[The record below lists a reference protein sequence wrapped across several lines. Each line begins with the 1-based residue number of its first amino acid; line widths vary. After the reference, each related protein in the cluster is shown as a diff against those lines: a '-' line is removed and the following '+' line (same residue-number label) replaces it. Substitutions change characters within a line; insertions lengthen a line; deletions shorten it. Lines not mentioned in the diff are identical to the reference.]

1 MEKLTLKNFIL
12 LYLALSCVACSVSRQ
27 VTSGETKVEVRTETK
42 YEKDTVY
49 FEIPVYVEKVQ
60 TLDTTSLLENKYA
73 VSAASVSGGVLTHN
87 LATKPVK
94 QAVEVEKQIIYRDS
108 LVYVDKIITN
118 TVEVEKQLTSWQ
130 KFLMSFGSLGIIV
143 LFLAIAYAIY
153 KLIYSPSKLI
163 KL

>member
-1 MEKLTLKNFIL
+1 MEKLTLRNFIL

-60 TLDTTSLLENKYA
+60 TLDTASVLENKYA
-73 VSAASVSGGVLTHN
+73 VSAASVSGGVLSHN

-94 QAVEVEKQIIYRDS
+94 QAVEVEKQIVYRDS

>member
-1 MEKLTLKNFIL
+1 MNKMTLKNFIL

-60 TLDTTSLLENKYA
+60 TLDTSSVLENKY
-73 VSAASVSGGVLTHN
+73 SKSEASVSGGVLTHN
-87 LATKPVK
+87 LATKPYK
-94 QAVEVEKQIIYRDS
+94 QPVEVEKQIVYRDS
-108 LVYVDKIITN
+108 LIYVDKIITN

-130 KFLMSFGSLGIIV
+130 KFLMTFGSLGFIALLLV
-143 LFLAIAYAIY
+143 IAYAIY
-153 KLIYSPSKLI
+153 KLLYKPLNTKRL
-163 KL
+163 

>member
-49 FEIPVYVEKVQ
+49 FEIPVYIEKVQ
-60 TLDTTSLLENKYA
+60 TLDTSSVLENKYA
-73 VSAASVSGGVLTHN
+73 ISAASVSSGVLAHS
-87 LATKPVK
+87 LSTKPYR
-94 QAVEVEKQIIYRDS
+94 QPVEVEKQIIYRDS

-130 KFLMSFGSLGIIV
+130 KFLMSFGSLGIIA
-143 LFLAIAYAIY
+143 LFIAIAYAIY
-153 KLIYSPSKLI
+153 KLFYKPLNPLKR
-163 KL
+163 

>member
-1 MEKLTLKNFIL
+1 MKNFIL

-49 FEIPVYVEKVQ
+49 FEIPVYVEKVH
-60 TLDTTSLLENKYA
+60 TLYTASVLENKYA
-73 VSAASVSGGVLTHN
+73 VSTASVSGGVLAHS
-87 LATKPVK
+87 LSTKPVK

-130 KFLMSFGSLGIIV
+130 KFLMSFGSLVIIV
-143 LFLAIAYAIY
+143 LFIVIAYAIY
-153 KLIYSPSKLI
+153 KLLYKPLNTKRL
-163 KL
+163 

>member
-1 MEKLTLKNFIL
+1 MEKFNLKNFIL

-60 TLDTTSLLENKYA
+60 TLDTVSVLENKY
-73 VSAASVSGGVLTHN
+73 SKSEASVSGGVLTHN
-87 LATKPVK
+87 LATKPYK
-94 QAVEVEKQIIYRDS
+94 QPVEVEKQIVYRDS

-118 TVEVEKQLTSWQ
+118 TVEVEKQLTFWQ
-130 KFLMSFGSLGIIV
+130 KFLMSFGSLGFFA

-153 KLIYSPSKLI
+153 KFFVSPSKLI

>member
-1 MEKLTLKNFIL
+1 MKNFIL

-49 FEIPVYVEKVQ
+49 FEIPVYIEKVQ
-60 TLDTTSLLENKYA
+60 TLDTTSVLENKYA
-73 VSAASVSGGVLTHN
+73 ISAASVSSGVLAHS
-87 LATKPVK
+87 LSTKPYR
-94 QAVEVEKQIIYRDS
+94 QPVEVEKQIIYRDS

-130 KFLMSFGSLGIIV
+130 KFLMSFGSLGIIA
-143 LFLAIAYAIY
+143 LFIAIAYAIY
-153 KLIYSPSKLI
+153 KLFYKPLNPLKR
-163 KL
+163 

>member
-60 TLDTTSLLENKYA
+60 TLDTASVLENKYA
-73 VSAASVSGGVLTHN
+73 ISAASVSSGVLAHS
-87 LATKPVK
+87 LSTKPYRQPVG
-94 QAVEVEKQIIYRDS
+94 VEKQIVYRDS

-130 KFLMSFGSLGIIV
+130 KFLMSFGSLGFIA

-153 KLIYSPSKLI
+153 KHLYKPSKNIRL
-163 KL
+163 

>member
-60 TLDTTSLLENKYA
+60 TLDTSSVLENKY
-73 VSAASVSGGVLTHN
+73 SKSEASVSGGVLTHN
-87 LATKPVK
+87 LATKPYR
-94 QAVEVEKQIIYRDS
+94 QPVEVEKQIVYRDS
-108 LVYVDKIITN
+108 LIYVDKIITN

-130 KFLMSFGSLGIIV
+130 KFLMSFGSLGFIALLLV
-143 LFLAIAYAIY
+143 IAYAIY
-153 KLIYSPSKLI
+153 KLLYKPLNTKRL
-163 KL
+163 

>member
-1 MEKLTLKNFIL
+1 MEKLTLRNFIL

-49 FEIPVYVEKVQ
+49 FEIPVYVQKVQ
-60 TLDTTSLLENKYA
+60 TLDTASVLENKYA
-73 VSAASVSGGVLTHN
+73 VSAASVSGGVLSHN

-94 QAVEVEKQIIYRDS
+94 QAVEVEKQIVYRDS

>member
-12 LYLALSCVACSVSRQ
+12 LYLVLSCVACSVSRQ

-60 TLDTTSLLENKYA
+60 TLDTTSVLENKYA
-73 VSAASVSGGVLTHN
+73 VSAASVSGGVLAHS
-87 LATKPVK
+87 LSTKPVK

-108 LVYVDKIITN
+108 LVCVDKIITN
-118 TVEVEKQLTSWQ
+118 TVEIEKQLTSWQ

-143 LFLAIAYAIY
+143 IFIVIAYAIY
-153 KLIYSPSKLI
+153 KLLYKPLNTKRL
-163 KL
+163 

>member
-1 MEKLTLKNFIL
+1 MTLKNFIL

-60 TLDTTSLLENKYA
+60 TLDTSSVLENKY
-73 VSAASVSGGVLTHN
+73 SKSEASVSGGVLTHN

-94 QAVEVEKQIIYRDS
+94 QAVEVEKQIVYRDS
-108 LVYVDKIITN
+108 LVYVDKITTN

-130 KFLMSFGSLGIIV
+130 KFLMSFGSLGFIA
-143 LFLAIAYAIY
+143 LFLVIAYAIY
-153 KLIYSPSKLI
+153 KLIYKPLNTKRL
-163 KL
+163 

>member
-1 MEKLTLKNFIL
+1 MNKMTLKNFIL

-49 FEIPVYVEKVQ
+49 FEIPVYLEKVQ
-60 TLDTTSLLENKYA
+60 TLDTSSVLENKY
-73 VSAASVSGGVLTHN
+73 SKSEASVSGGVLTHN

-94 QAVEVEKQIIYRDS
+94 QAVEVEKQIVYRDS

-130 KFLMSFGSLGIIV
+130 KFLMSFGSLGFIA
-143 LFLAIAYAIY
+143 LFLVIAYAIY
-153 KLIYSPSKLI
+153 KLIYKPLNTKRL
-163 KL
+163 

>member
-1 MEKLTLKNFIL
+1 MNKMTLKNFIL

-49 FEIPVYVEKVQ
+49 FEIPVYMEKVQ
-60 TLDTTSLLENKYA
+60 TLDTSSVLENKY
-73 VSAASVSGGVLTHN
+73 SKSEASVSGGVLTHN

-94 QAVEVEKQIIYRDS
+94 QAVEVEKQIVYRDS

-118 TVEVEKQLTSWQ
+118 TVEVEKEITRWQ
-130 KFLMSFGSLGIIV
+130 RFLMSLGSLSIIAA
-143 LFLAIAYAIY
+143 FCAIAYVIY
-153 KLIYSPSKLI
+153 KLFVSPSKLI
-163 KL
+163 NL

>member
-49 FEIPVYVEKVQ
+49 FEIPVYIEKVQ
-60 TLDTTSLLENKYA
+60 TLDTSSVLENKY
-73 VSAASVSGGVLTHN
+73 SKSEASVSDGVLTHN
-87 LATKPVK
+87 LATKPYK
-94 QAVEVEKQIIYRDS
+94 QPVEVEKQIVYRDS

-130 KFLMSFGSLGIIV
+130 KFLMSFGSLV
-143 LFLAIAYAIY
+143 FFALFIAIAYAIY
-153 KLIYSPSKLI
+153 KHLYKPLNTKRL
-163 KL
+163 

>member
-1 MEKLTLKNFIL
+1 MKNFIL
-12 LYLALSCVACSVSRQ
+12 FLLLFLSVACSVTRQ
-27 VTSGETKVEVRTETK
+27 VTPREQTTVEIRTETK

-60 TLDTTSLLENKYA
+60 TLDTSSVLENKY
-73 VSAASVSGGVLTHN
+73 SKSEASVSGGVLTHN

-94 QAVEVEKQIIYRDS
+94 QAVEVEKQIVYRDS

-130 KFLMSFGSLGIIV
+130 KFLMSFGSLGFFA

-153 KLIYSPSKLI
+153 KFFVSPSKLI

>member
-1 MEKLTLKNFIL
+1 MTLKNFIL

-60 TLDTTSLLENKYA
+60 TLDTSSVLENKY
-73 VSAASVSGGVLTHN
+73 SKSEASVSGGVLTHN

-94 QAVEVEKQIIYRDS
+94 QAVEVEKQIVYRDS
-108 LVYVDKIITN
+108 LIYVDKIITN

-130 KFLMSFGSLGIIV
+130 KFLMSFGSLGFIALLLV
-143 LFLAIAYAIY
+143 IAYAIY
-153 KLIYSPSKLI
+153 KLLYKPLNTKRL
-163 KL
+163 

>member
-49 FEIPVYVEKVQ
+49 FEIPVYIEKVQ
-60 TLDTTSLLENKYA
+60 TLDTTSVLENKYA
-73 VSAASVSGGVLTHN
+73 ISAASVSSGVLAHS
-87 LATKPVK
+87 LSTKPYK
-94 QAVEVEKQIIYRDS
+94 QPVEVEKQIVYRDS

-130 KFLMSFGSLGIIV
+130 KFLMSFGSLGFIA
-143 LFLAIAYAIY
+143 LFIAIAYAIY
-153 KLIYSPSKLI
+153 KLLYKPLNTKRL
-163 KL
+163 

>member
-1 MEKLTLKNFIL
+1 MDNKTLKNFLL

-42 YEKDTVY
+42 YEKDTMY

-73 VSAASVSGGVLTHN
+73 VSAASVSGGVLAHS
-87 LATKPVK
+87 LSTKPVK
-94 QAVEVEKQIIYRDS
+94 QAVEVEKQIVYRDS

-118 TVEVEKQLTSWQ
+118 TVEVKKQLTSWQ
-130 KFLMSFGSLGIIV
+130 KFLMSFGSLGFFALFIV
-143 LFLAIAYAIY
+143 IAYAIY
-153 KLIYSPSKLI
+153 KHLYKPLNNKRL
-163 KL
+163 

>member
-1 MEKLTLKNFIL
+1 MTLKNFIL

-60 TLDTTSLLENKYA
+60 TLDTSSVLENKY
-73 VSAASVSGGVLTHN
+73 SKSEASVSGGVLTHN
-87 LATKPVK
+87 LATKPYR
-94 QAVEVEKQIIYRDS
+94 QPVEVEKQIVYRDS
-108 LVYVDKIITN
+108 LIYVDKIITN

-130 KFLMSFGSLGIIV
+130 KFLMSFGSLGFIALLLV
-143 LFLAIAYAIY
+143 IAYAIY
-153 KLIYSPSKLI
+153 KLLYKPLNTKRL
-163 KL
+163 

>member
-1 MEKLTLKNFIL
+1 MDNKTLKNFLL

-49 FEIPVYVEKVQ
+49 FEIPVCVEKVQ
-60 TLDTTSLLENKYA
+60 TLDTSSVLENKY
-73 VSAASVSGGVLTHN
+73 SKSEASVSGGVLTHN
-87 LATKPVK
+87 LATKPYK
-94 QAVEVEKQIIYRDS
+94 QPVEVEKQVVYRDS

-130 KFLMSFGSLGIIV
+130 KFLMSFGSLGFIALLLV
-143 LFLAIAYAIY
+143 IAYAIY
-153 KLIYSPSKLI
+153 KLIYKPLNTKRL
-163 KL
+163 